1 MLEGKW
7 MMDKDLITL
16 LDRYKTQLDQ
26 LITLSDQLLVL
37 LSDLQLP
44 TLYSKALS
52 LKQRIAAETLTVHV
66 IGRSGQGKTTLIHG
80 LLEQSS
86 LSDYQAHALFLFD
99 EATWAERPGSIAPAD
114 AVLVVLDCDSPPT
127 REELLEI
134 DRMQYE
140 GHKAVFFLC
149 NRFDLVAA
157 SEQARVKRH
166 FLSLLN
172 SLAYYNEE
180 HVFFINAR
188 DKPGTRLR
196 DDDER
201 MQTSDLPLLEDT
213 LYAFLIKQCGWARFI
228 QYVADF
234 MSIGQSVLPV
244 LSAQEQL
251 QATGQQEVQTRYL
264 ETEKQLEQLEK
275 MRQHVSE
282 LFTLMQNALREK
294 VRMAAKNFFQESA
307 DTVEDRLQTYSS
319 AQPPASA
326 WGLFAGNAQER
337 LAKET
342 ITFLSAETVQQF
354 QAWVQL
360 VLQPLLQER
369 LQKLEPELDAY
380 TRQFALDVERIWAEL
395 VGEEISTEK
404 SGGTLWTEGIHKAM
418 QHATP
423 RITDKVYNSFFLHW
437 HPIIVLTHL
446 LSGEEFRVLITSKAG
461 EEEIKGAVSQHYRQE
476 LLRSYQQHSD
486 RIIEIVANELQHIEQ
501 EVDDALSIELEML
514 HAVFLPQKNGN

>member
-1 MLEGKW
+1 

-16 LDRYKTQLDQ
+16 LDRYKMQLDQ

-37 LSDLQLP
+37 LSGLQLP

-52 LKQRIAAETLTVHV
+52 LKQRIASETLTVHV
-66 IGRSGQGKTTLIHG
+66 IGRSGQGKSTIING
-80 LLEQSS
+80 LLPQSA
-86 LSDYQAHALFLFD
+86 LSDYQAHAIFLFQ
-99 EATWAERPGSIAPAD
+99 EVTWGERPGSFMPAD
-114 AVLVVLDCDSPPT
+114 AVLVVSGCDSLPT

-149 NRFDLVAA
+149 NRFDLVAP
-157 SEQARVKRH
+157 SEQAGVKRH
-166 FLSLLN
+166 FLNLLS
-172 SLAYYNEE
+172 SLAQYKEE
-180 HVFFINAR
+180 HVFFINAK
-188 DKPGTRLR
+188 DELGTRPQ

-201 MQTSDLPLLEDT
+201 SQTAGAPLLEDT

-228 QYVADF
+228 QYVAEF

-251 QATGQQEVQTRYL
+251 QDTQQQELQTRYL
-264 ETEKQLEQLEK
+264 ETEKQLERLEK
-275 MRQHVSE
+275 MRQHVST

-294 VRMAAKNFFQESA
+294 VGMAATNFFLESA
-307 DTVEDRLQTYSS
+307 DTIEDRLQTYSS

-326 WGLFAGNAQER
+326 WGLFAGNVQEK

-342 ITFLSAETVQQF
+342 ITFLTAESLQQF

-380 TRQFALDVERIWAEL
+380 TRQFALDVERIWAAL

-404 SGGTLWTEGIHKAM
+404 SSGTLWTAGIHKAI
-418 QHATP
+418 QNATT
-423 RITDKVYNSFFLHW
+423 RITDNTCNDFYLHW
-437 HPIIVLTHL
+437 HPAILITHL
-446 LSGEEFRVLITSKAG
+446 LREEQFRVLITSEAG
-461 EEEIKGAVSQHYRQE
+461 EEEIKGAVGQQYRRE
-476 LLRSYQQHSD
+476 LLRSDQQHSD
-486 RIIEIVANELQHIEQ
+486 SIVEIVANELQHIQQ
-501 EVDDALSIELEML
+501 EVDAALRIELEML
-514 HAVFLPQKNGN
+514 HAVVLPQKTSQ